1 MSWMD
6 EIPSGAYYQFKPEF
20 KHVVIV
26 DKRSGS
32 TGFREGMT
40 NAQGDII
47 LIATIDNKPVDVKTT
62 KRDDGSTDYTYPVS
76 DGVLRLEVIFPD
88 DVTDKSLK
96 VYPPKEKVE
105 GEIFLE
111 TFTNNTF
118 DLPWTNV
125 QPAWLLGQK
134 FCGTIEWGSDHSN
147 DILDCS
153 FLLNNKFKPSFSLG
167 VEPGYIEPYAR
178 YLEIPNRGI
187 FGHLWVTISA
197 KIFEGLRTVFIENY
211 NLEYQREKLSVNRF
225 ILGFVREAKNY
236 YTYDGYY
243 RPPVTSYTGIGVDL
257 GNLARI
263 FSGEYDNP
271 VIPGGFPFHP
281 KEGKPLY
288 DVVKNE
294 NSISVRLWPLIEKIE
309 DDDPPLL
316 LGSDPIDSDPIGSE
330 VISLQSYETW
340 WNNYQSPVVPLGCAN
355 MVKTSEVAWY
365 RDYPLFTD
373 VPTHAVL
380 HITNHYNYPSNYGI
394 YKSGFI
400 GYKGVV

>member
-20 KHVVIV
+20 NHVVIV
-26 DKRSGS
+26 NETTGAS
-32 TGFREGMT
+32 GFREGMT
-40 NAQGDII
+40 NAQGDVI
-47 LIATIDNKPVDVKTT
+47 LVATIDNKPVDVKKT
-62 KRDDGSTDYTYPVS
+62 KRDDGSTDYIYPVS
-76 DGVLRLEVIFPD
+76 NGVLRLKVIFPD

-111 TFTNNTF
+111 TFTDNTF

-125 QPAWLLGQK
+125 QPAWLLGEK
-134 FCGTIEWGSDHSN
+134 FCDTKNRSSKHSN
-147 DILDCS
+147 DLMDCS
-153 FLLNNKFKPSFSLG
+153 FLANNKLIPSFSLMAG
-167 VEPGYIEPYAR
+167 SSYIEPYAR
-178 YLEIPNRGI
+178 YFEIPDSGI

-211 NLEYQREKLSVNRF
+211 NLEYQKEKLSVNRF
-225 ILGFVREAKNY
+225 ILGFVRQAK
-236 YTYDGYY
+236 GYGNVV
-243 RPPVTSYTGIGVDL
+243 PYTGIGVDL

-271 VIPGGFPFHP
+271 VLPGIPFHP

-294 NSISVRLWPLIEKIE
+294 NSISVRLWPLIEKFSE
-309 DDDPPLL
+309 DSDDDDPV
-316 LGSDPIDSDPIGSE
+316 DSE
-330 VISLQSYETW
+330 VISLESYETW

-355 MVKTSEVAWY
+355 MVKRSETEWY

-373 VPTHAVL
+373 MPTHAVL
-380 HITNHYNYPSNYGI
+380 HITRHFNYPSSYGI
-394 YKSGFI
+394 WKSGFVDHR
-400 GYKGVV
+400 GVV